1 MTTKSRIPDAETRA
15 RSVHKLKE
23 ICREL
28 EVVELMLDEAITFGA
43 SEAIALVDRDLREQR
58 LARLQKRASLA
69 KVSDISETI

>member
-15 RSVHKLKE
+15 RAVHKLKE

-28 EVVELMLDEAITFGA
+28 EVVELMLD
-43 SEAIALVDRDLREQR
+43 EAIALVDRDLREQR

>member
-1 MTTKSRIPDAETRA
+1 MTAKSRIPDAETRA

-28 EVVELMLDEAITFGA
+28 EVVELMLDEAI
-43 SEAIALVDRDLREQR
+43 ALADRDLREQR

-69 KVSDISETI
+69 KISETI

>member
-28 EVVELMLDEAITFGA
+28 EVVELMLDEAI
-43 SEAIALVDRDLREQR
+43 ALADRDLREQR
-58 LARLQKRASLA
+58 LARLRKRASLA
-69 KVSDISETI
+69 KISDTSETTQA